1 MSMKKHNHWWIIRQ
15 NVTVIK
21 LSVYRRVTRWG
32 NGGGLPCPFLK
43 FKEKCPYFGKKCP
56 N

>member
-1 MSMKKHNHWWIIRQ
+1 MSMKKHNHRWIIRQ

-21 LSVYRRVTRWG
+21 LSVYSRVTRVG
-32 NGGGLPCPFLK
+32 SRRGLHCPFLE
-43 FKEKCPYFGKKCP
+43 FIEKCPYFGKKCP